1 MKVELSDNL
10 IKATRIALYQQWL
23 RITDD
28 NGKAVSC
35 KQEVADATYEALQ
48 LFEKME
54 QQIENQKREKEEY
67 VETNMGLIPLEDYY
81 DIVAYEHG
89 FNDYDAMKSNGMFI
103 DKPKTVTRE
112 ENNQDYDFLLE

>member
-10 IKATRIALYQQWL
+10 IKATRRALYQQYF
-23 RITDD
+23 RITDVD
-28 NGKAVSC
+28 GKAISC
-35 KQEVADATYEALQ
+35 TQENADATYEALQ